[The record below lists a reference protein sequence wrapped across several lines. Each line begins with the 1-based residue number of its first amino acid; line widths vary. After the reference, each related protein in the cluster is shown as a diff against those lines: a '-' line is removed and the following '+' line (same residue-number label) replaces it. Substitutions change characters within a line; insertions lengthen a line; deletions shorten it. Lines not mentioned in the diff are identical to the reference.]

1 MNTAWSVRIQSFSAP
16 YFPAFGLNM
25 KRYCVTLPIQSKCGK
40 IRNRKTPNTD
50 TFHPNVN
57 KRIDFNTH
65 AVGFLGV
72 ISTAAPGD
80 GPFISKRSTHNS
92 SSP

>member
-1 MNTAWSVRIQSFSAP
+1 MFLGIRTE
-16 YFPAFGLNM
+16 Y
-25 KRYCVTLPIQSKCGK
+25 GK
-40 IRNRKTPNTD
+40 ILRNSPYSVQMREQKNSEYGHFT
-50 TFHPNVN
+50 NVK

-80 GPFISKRSTHNS
+80 GPFISKRSTHNNR
-92 SSP
+92 SP